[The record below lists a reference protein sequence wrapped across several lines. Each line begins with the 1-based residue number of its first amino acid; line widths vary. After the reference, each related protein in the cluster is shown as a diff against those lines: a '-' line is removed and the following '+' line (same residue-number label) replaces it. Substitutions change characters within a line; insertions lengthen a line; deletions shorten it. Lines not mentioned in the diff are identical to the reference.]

1 MDGKIIKA
9 LSSTIKQLNKVKPVY
24 EEMPGWDEDITKVTS
39 FEELPENC
47 QKYLRRIEE
56 LINCPIVIFS
66 VGPDREQTIVLREI
80 FK

>member
-1 MDGKIIKA
+1 
-9 LSSTIKQLNKVKPVY
+9 
-24 EEMPGWDEDITKVTS
+24 MPGWDEDITKVTS

-66 VGPDREQTIVLREI
+66 VGPDREQTIVLREV

>member
-1 MDGKIIKA
+1 MNMVP
-9 LSSTIKQLNKVKPVY
+9 STIKQLNRVKPVY

-39 FEELPENC
+39 FEKLPENC

>member
-1 MDGKIIKA
+1 MNQNGKIIKA
-9 LSSTIKQLNKVKPVY
+9 LPSTIKQLNRVKPVY

-56 LINCPIVIFS
+56 LINCPIVIFYCWS
-66 VGPDREQTIVLREI
+66 
-80 FK
+80 

>member
-1 MDGKIIKA
+1 MKKCLDGMKI
-9 LSSTIKQLNKVKPVY
+9 LLRLLL
-24 EEMPGWDEDITKVTS
+24 

-66 VGPDREQTIVLREI
+66 VGPDREQTIVLREV